1 MDFDWEYP
9 GAYDIDG
16 SDMGT
21 AEDGANY
28 LKFLTL
34 VRNGL
39 PPDKSLA
46 IAAPASYWYLRH
58 FLISGTSKIVDYIVY
73 MTYDFHGQWDVGNK
87 WTR

>member
-1 MDFDWEYP
+1 
-9 GAYDIDG
+9 
-16 SDMGT
+16 MGL

-28 LKFLTL
+28 LRFLTL

-39 PPDKSLA
+39 PPEKSLA

-58 FLISGTSKIVDYIVY
+58 FLISATSKIVDYIVY